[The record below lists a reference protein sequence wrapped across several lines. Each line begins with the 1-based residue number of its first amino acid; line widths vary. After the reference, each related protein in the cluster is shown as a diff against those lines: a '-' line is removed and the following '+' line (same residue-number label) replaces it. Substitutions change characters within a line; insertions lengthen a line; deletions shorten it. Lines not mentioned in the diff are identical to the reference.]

1 MPTTRRQ
8 ALIEMATNAVR
19 NGDVKAALDEMRAY
33 LGNGLTS
40 DHEDLISFRLAP
52 AAPDRGRDHQLSATC
67 QLAGIDIGETR

>member
-8 ALIEMATNAVR
+8 ALIETATNAVR

-40 DHEDLISFRLAP
+40 DHEDPYFTDGSFQSVGSREKRWL
-52 AAPDRGRDHQLSATC
+52 D
-67 QLAGIDIGETR
+67 